1 MLAHNNSDDEIVHGS
16 LSFGWRI
23 LQCELHGVEC
33 PNANNRQPGYNDG
46 SWRIMTHQ
54 TPLAILDRESKSK
67 CPIGALFAMVGILRR
82 AKLQSQSNRNIKKDF
97 EEFFKKYY
105 DNIWFVLNKADPRVH
120 MSILDTYADYPETQ
134 SAGTA
139 AVIFLKM
146 DQLAATVLWQ
156 EREGRQPRPLVCG
169 DFKAV
174 GDVRTAA
181 ITPQILAEVTGSDRC
196 LVAPDTLTNMLLRLR
211 STLFN
216 NPPLWLLFYEL
227 LRHDLK
233 DNNLFKQYDRMKP
246 YVWVKPEW
254 GWPEIA
260 IEDHLHNLL
269 RPAPISYKYLGL
281 YKKQHEGW
289 GTHENYKI
297 PEHDLQFL
305 LNSGSKNV
313 LDFGCGQGHHHST
326 LLHWN
331 RYDPCKS
338 EFSQLPYRGFD
349 SLVSYDVLEHIP
361 IDEIKTIAKWFNLF
375 ATRSIV
381 LGISTIPA
389 SAILANGENAH
400 CTVQSPDWWAVT
412 MQKFLPQFK
421 MVWEMQNANYVTL
434 HFLRNNLIDP

>member
-1 MLAHNNSDDEIVHGS
+1 M
-16 LSFGWRI
+16 
-23 LQCELHGVEC
+23 
-33 PNANNRQPGYNDG
+33 
-46 SWRIMTHQ
+46 
-54 TPLAILDRESKSK
+54 
-67 CPIGALFAMVGILRR
+67 
-82 AKLQSQSNRNIKKDF
+82 
-97 EEFFKKYY
+97 
-105 DNIWFVLNKADPRVH
+105 
-120 MSILDTYADYPETQ
+120 
-134 SAGTA
+134 
-139 AVIFLKM
+139 
-146 DQLAATVLWQ
+146 
-156 EREGRQPRPLVCG
+156 
-169 DFKAV
+169 
-174 GDVRTAA
+174 
-181 ITPQILAEVTGSDRC
+181 
-196 LVAPDTLTNMLLRLR
+196 
-211 STLFN
+211 
-216 NPPLWLLFYEL
+216 LFYEL